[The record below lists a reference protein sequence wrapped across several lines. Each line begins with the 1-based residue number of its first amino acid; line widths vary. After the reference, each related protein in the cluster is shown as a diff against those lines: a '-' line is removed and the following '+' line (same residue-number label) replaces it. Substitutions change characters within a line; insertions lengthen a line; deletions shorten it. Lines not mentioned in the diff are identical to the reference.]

1 MTGRLDGKV
10 AIISGAARG
19 MGAAH
24 ARRFVAEGAKVVL
37 GDILEDAGKSLADEL
52 GEAAIFVTLD
62 VTRADDWAT
71 AVRTAEETWGPVDVL
86 VNNAGIA
93 LMESFEDSTEASF
106 RHVLDVNLVGQYLG
120 MRAVLPGMK
129 ALGRGAIVNI
139 SSIAGE
145 IGFPGSSAYC
155 TSKFGV
161 RGLTHAVAKELAPL
175 GIRVNSVHPGVIR
188 TPMIEEVATHAPGM
202 IEQLTA
208 AIPLGRA
215 AAPEEITSVVLFLAS
230 DEASFVVGA
239 ELVAD
244 GGQIA

>member
-1 MTGRLDGKV
+1 MVGRLDGKV
-10 AIISGAARG
+10 AVISGAARG

-24 ARRFVAEGAKVVL
+24 ARRVVAEGAKVVL
-37 GDILEDAGKSLADEL
+37 GDIIEDAGKVLADEL
-52 GEAAIFVTLD
+52 GDAAVFVRLD
-62 VTRADDWAT
+62 VTSADDWAA

-106 RHVLDVNLVGQYLG
+106 RHVLDVNLIGQYLG
-120 MRAVLPGMK
+120 IKAVLPGMK
-129 ALGRGAIVNI
+129 AMGRGSIVNI

-145 IGFPGSSAYC
+145 IGFAGSSAYC

-161 RGLTHAVAKELAPL
+161 RGLTHALAKELAPL
-175 GIRVNSVHPGVIR
+175 GIRVNSVHPGVIL
-188 TPMIEEVATHAPGM
+188 TPMIEDVATKAPGM
-202 IEQLTA
+202 VEQLTA

-215 AAPEEITSVVLFLAS
+215 AESEEITTVVLFLAS
-230 DEASFVVGA
+230 DESSFVVGS
-239 ELVAD
+239 EIVAD